1 MFSHSWSITE
11 HQLCRGS
18 WVVHWTVEDSGM
30 NEIADDANK
39 ESLVCVVGRNVH
51 CPILLSLH
59 IFS

>member
-1 MFSHSWSITE
+1 
-11 HQLCRGS
+11 
-18 WVVHWTVEDSGM
+18 M